1 MSHGPFD
8 QQIAPHKI
16 GVLVDL
22 PHFPGCA
29 KLFVEGLEIAFE
41 DVAAQGIGD
50 RPVELVVREYEA
62 QPWKSGH
69 ANIRFYRELVEEHE
83 VLAVAGPM
91 STDNSLALLPELDRL
106 RVPSISISG
115 TQEYAGDYAFSLPNG
130 GMADEPAVLA
140 AWLRSESLRRVA
152 VIHESPSQIGEEY
165 MVHFR
170 RAARLNG
177 LEISAVETASPVAG
191 DDVVEAALRKLHA
204 SEPEALVYL
213 GLGRLTPRL
222 SAGLDRIGW
231 GPYKIMCTAFVGAAY
246 SAERAKLYEG
256 WVGLDQF
263 DERNKVFQH
272 LMKRYRERNDGE
284 LEWPTSV
291 FTCGYDM
298 GRALGLGL
306 DRMRIATGESLR
318 DALET
323 VTRLPAATGAPGT
336 IVSFGRRNHRGFHGA
351 DYLILRGVTAGENH
365 FVGTAPIEDPR
376 L

>member
-1 MSHGPFD
+1 MSHAAFD

-41 DVAAQGIGD
+41 EMAERGIGD

-69 ANIRFYRELVEEHE
+69 ANARYYRELVEEEE

-91 STDNSLALLPELDRL
+91 STDNSLALLPELERL

-115 TQEYAGDYAFSLPNG
+115 TQEYVGDYAFSLPNG
-130 GMADEPAVLA
+130 GMADEPMVLA
-140 AWLRSESLRRVA
+140 AWLRGEGRRRIA
-152 VIHESPSQIGEEY
+152 VIHEAPSQIGEEY
-165 MVHFR
+165 MLHFR
-170 RAARLNG
+170 RAAALEG
-177 LEISAVETASPVAG
+177 LEIAAVETASPVAEEG
-191 DDVVEAALRKLHA
+191 VIEDRLRKLKG
-204 SEPEALVYL
+204 SEPDALVYL
-213 GLGRLTPRL
+213 GLGRLTPKL
-222 SAGLDRIGW
+222 SAALERLEW
-231 GPYKIMCTAFVGAAY
+231 SPHRLMCTAFVGAAY
-246 SAERAKLYEG
+246 SPERAAVYTG
-256 WVGLDQF
+256 WIGLDQF
-263 DERNKVFQH
+263 DERNPAFQR
-272 LMKRYRERNDGE
+272 LLGRYEKRNGGA

-291 FTCGYDM
+291 FSCGYDI
-298 GRALGLGL
+298 GRCFAIAL

-336 IVSFGRRNHRGFHGA
+336 IVGFSRRNHRGFHGA
-351 DYLILRGVTAGENH
+351 DYLLLRGVTDGKNH
-365 FVGTAPIEDPR
+365 FVGTAP
-376 L
+376 LG